1 MKGIFKISIVACT
14 LACQFAN
21 AKSYDYKKFKNCS
34 GADEVTISEM
44 SNPKNIETSMVF
56 NKSGYRFETIMY
68 HYKVILGKNLVTDS
82 FCTTVDQNR
91 KIILAVS
98 KGSST
103 YCGGDWDQ
111 ALNHPAWKIWGDD
124 SNDGRQELIPSFI
137 LEKIIDSTQKQTGSE
152 IDSFYLNF
160 KCMYQP
166 YNKADIEE
174 VNNTAFYLSQLG
186 QPKKAI
192 ELLNEVIKLDPN
204 RAVAY
209 FNIAD
214 SYMGIGQKDL
224 AIKDYKKYVQLMKAI
239 KLDKKIPKRV
249 LDAIK

>member
-1 MKGIFKISIVACT
+1 MKGIFKMSIIVCA
-14 LACQFAN
+14 LVCQFVN
-21 AKSYDYKKFKNCS
+21 AESHDYRKFKNCS

-44 SNPKNIETSMVF
+44 DNPKNIETTIVF
-56 NKSGYRFETIMY
+56 NKNDYRFETIVY
-68 HYKVILGKNLVTDS
+68 HYKVRLGKNLVTDS
-82 FCTTVDQNR
+82 TCTTVDQNR

-111 ALNHPAWKIWGDD
+111 ALNHPAWKVWGDD
-124 SNDGRQELIPSFI
+124 SNDGRQEFIPSFI
-137 LEKIIDSTQKQTGSE
+137 LEKVIASTQKQTVSE
-152 IDSFYLNF
+152 IDSFYSNF
-160 KCMYQP
+160 NCMYQP

-186 QPKKAI
+186 QPQKAI

-214 SYMGIGQKDL
+214 SYIGIGQKYL
-224 AIKDYKKYVQLMKAI
+224 AIKNYKKYVQLMKAN

-249 LDAIK
+249 WDAIK